1 MADSELIA
9 EFDLAHVAVLCA
21 EAPRVEELEQEHVG
35 VPADGSNADRDVAH
49 LEGTE
54 VEKASWV
61 TLLSRLWLA
70 AAQEC
75 LLGLAVLF
83 NSPIRNY
90 APRSLLRST
99 LEHSGR
105 AHWVV
110 AAADADG
117 RAARSWLARYVGVA
131 EELRISQKDEGATGA
146 MAQAPERETGIK
158 RRIVELFG
166 EEPDTSGPY
175 KLWTLRGQEY
185 GSFTRVVEELLTHAM
200 QGAPV
205 GAMYP
210 TLSLLVHPTTSGL
223 LAFASRGDEGQIRI
237 PHFEPSFLVGAS
249 LTALVGYRQALVD
262 VVGHHG
268 WAHSRL
274 DGWTEALEDTIA
286 ERNART
292 IRSA

>member
-1 MADSELIA
+1 MTDSELIA

-21 EAPRVEELEQEHVG
+21 EVPRVEELEQEYAG

-49 LEGTE
+49 LIGTD

-83 NSPIRNY
+83 NSPIRNH
-90 APRSLLRST
+90 APRSLLRSA
-99 LEHSGR
+99 LEHAGR

-117 RAARSWLARYVGVA
+117 RGARAWLARYVGVA
-131 EELRISQKDEGATGA
+131 EEFRISQKDEGATGA
-146 MAQAPERETGIK
+146 MAQAPERENRLK
-158 RRIVELFG
+158 NRIVELFG
-166 EEPDTSGPY
+166 EEPDSSGPY
-175 KLWTLRGQEY
+175 MLWTLRDQEY
-185 GSFTRVVEELLTHAM
+185 GSFTRVVDELLTRAM

-223 LAFASRGDEGQIRI
+223 LAFGSRGSEGQIQI
-237 PHFEPSFLVGAS
+237 PHFEPTFLVGAT
-249 LTALVGYRQALVD
+249 LTTLVGYRQALVD
-262 VVGHHG
+262 VLDHHG
-268 WAHSRL
+268 WAHPKL
-274 DGWTEALEDTIA
+274 DGWTEALEETIV
-286 ERNART
+286 ERNARLQ
-292 IRSA
+292 R